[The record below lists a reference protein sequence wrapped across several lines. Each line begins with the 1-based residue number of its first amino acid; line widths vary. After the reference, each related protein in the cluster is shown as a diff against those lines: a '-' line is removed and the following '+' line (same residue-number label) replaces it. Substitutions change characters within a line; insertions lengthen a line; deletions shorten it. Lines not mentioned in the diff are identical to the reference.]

1 MGSLRVKIVFLKMK
15 KLKFNLAALLCLCA
29 LLTATTFT
37 SCNKDDDDV
46 STNPNDLIGK
56 WKLVEV
62 KDEWKDSDGE
72 KGSETEKYDNDEE
85 MWETWTFKEDGTLI
99 EEWFYKFNDSKIHT
113 DTSNY
118 QTDKNKLSGDFLDDG
133 YTAVFSISGNTLTI
147 TCECKE
153 DGDWDKETYI
163 FKKVNN

>member
-1 MGSLRVKIVFLKMK
+1 M
-15 KLKFNLAALLCLCA
+15 AALLCLCA

-56 WKLVEV
+56 WKLVEE
-62 KDEWKDSDGE
+62 KEEWKDSDGE

-85 MWETWTFKEDGTLI
+85 EWETWTFKEDGTLI
-99 EEWFYKFNDSKIHT
+99 VEWFHKLNSKIET
-113 DTSNY
+113 DTYNY
-118 QTDKNKLSGDFLDDG
+118 QTDKNKLSGGLLDNEFDNP
-133 YTAVFSISGNTLTI
+133 VFSISGNTLTI
-147 TCECKE
+147 TGEYKE
-153 DGDWDKETYI
+153 DGDWEKTTYI